1 MQMIFINIDRTEK
14 SNSMTG
20 CIVAD
25 DGLQEGGEGQGGD
38 AGGQGGQAGG
48 DPLHIQPPQV
58 EIQRVEVENGRNEDG
73 CETSCSF
80 TPNFLF

>member
-1 MQMIFINIDRTEK
+1 MISSYDFFKYLLKNLGTMQMIFINIDRTEK

-48 DPLHIQPPQV
+48 GPLHI
-58 EIQRVEVENGRNEDG
+58 
-73 CETSCSF
+73 
-80 TPNFLF
+80 

>member
-1 MQMIFINIDRTEK
+1 MIFPQENVFFRFLQILIGQENPIADV
-14 SNSMTG
+14 TG

-48 DPLHIQPPQV
+48 DPLHI
-58 EIQRVEVENGRNEDG
+58 
-73 CETSCSF
+73 
-80 TPNFLF
+80 

>member
-1 MQMIFINIDRTEK
+1 MTDKQTNKQTRIIIYRLIGQKNPIADV
-14 SNSMTG
+14 TG

-48 DPLHIQPPQV
+48 DPLHI
-58 EIQRVEVENGRNEDG
+58 
-73 CETSCSF
+73 
-80 TPNFLF
+80 

>member
-48 DPLHIQPPQV
+48 DPLHI
-58 EIQRVEVENGRNEDG
+58 
-73 CETSCSF
+73 
-80 TPNFLF
+80 